1 MSRHL
6 IPLLLGVSLA
16 GLACRGAP
24 PEKKTP
30 AARAPAAAQAPARQD
45 PAADGPSTDAP
56 AKGGG
61 ALPFVLMIV
70 MDTVRADHLSM
81 CGYDRPTSPYLE
93 TLSKRSRVAFSCEA
107 HSPGPWTVP
116 SHASYFTGLTVP
128 EHGSDTMGIQ
138 FSSTIPTIGEIMEKR
153 GYQSV
158 LFSANPTLS
167 ANSGLQRGFSI
178 IDVARTLTDV
188 RGDEVRHRLRRLLNE
203 VDGDKPMFLVVNL
216 IDAHDPYPRVPPD
229 IGWVPQQDTMVY
241 DVHDR
246 ERDTPYHQYFRGEL
260 TAEEEARYQERA
272 RNGYD
277 YGVSLA
283 DQNVEATL
291 RVLRQDGWLTHGFRM
306 VITADH
312 GEYLG
317 EHHLLRH
324 GSFLWEPVTRVPF
337 LYFDSAAEA
346 PITLP
351 TPFSSLNAFS
361 LLTEGRLPS
370 TPIPVAS
377 YANEREYDIKKG
389 ADVVALWSSPTDKI
403 LWQTDRYF
411 RVDLAAD
418 PAERQELDLPAGY
431 PMRADLERMVAAH
444 RAHLDE
450 MRSKAVNP
458 ALRDELRAL
467 GYIESP
473 EPGAQAAP

>member
-1 MSRHL
+1 MARAHRFVL
-6 IPLLLGVSLA
+6 GLLLVG
-16 GLACRGAP
+16 ACRGAP
-24 PEKKTP
+24 AEKKPAVARPATP
-30 AARAPAAAQAPARQD
+30 VVAAD
-45 PAADGPSTDAP
+45 PAIEAQPADAP

-81 CGYDRPTSPYLE
+81 CGYERPTSPYLE
-93 TLSKRSRVAFSCEA
+93 QLAKRPEVASTCEA

-116 SHASYFTGLTVP
+116 SHASYFTGLSVP

-138 FSSTIPTIGEIMEKR
+138 FSATIPTIGEIMEQR

-188 RGDEVRHRLRRLLNE
+188 RGDEVRRRLRHLLNS
-203 VDGDKPMFLVVNL
+203 VDGKKPMFLVVNL

-229 IGWVPQQDTMVY
+229 IGWLPQQDTMVY

-246 ERDTPYHQYFRGEL
+246 ERDTPYHKYFRGEL
-260 TAEEEARYQERA
+260 TEQEAAAFEVQA

-277 YGVSLA
+277 FGLSQV

-291 RVLRQDGWLTHGFRM
+291 RVLRQDGWLSGAFRM

-337 LYFDSAAEA
+337 LFLDSTATS

-351 TPFSSLNAFS
+351 QPFSSLNAFS
-361 LLTEGRLPS
+361 LLTEGHLPAA
-370 TPIPVAS
+370 PIPAAS
-377 YANEREYDIKKG
+377 FANEREYDVKKG
-389 ADVVALWSSPTDKI
+389 ADVVAVWRTPTDKI
-403 LWQTDRYF
+403 LWETNRYF
-411 RVDLAAD
+411 RVDLSVDPTEQRQLPLEAD
-418 PAERQELDLPAGY
+418 Y

-444 RAHLDE
+444 QAHLIE
-450 MRSKAVNP
+450 MRSKELNP
-458 ALRDELRAL
+458 ALQEELKAL

-473 EPGAQAAP
+473 EPGVPAAP